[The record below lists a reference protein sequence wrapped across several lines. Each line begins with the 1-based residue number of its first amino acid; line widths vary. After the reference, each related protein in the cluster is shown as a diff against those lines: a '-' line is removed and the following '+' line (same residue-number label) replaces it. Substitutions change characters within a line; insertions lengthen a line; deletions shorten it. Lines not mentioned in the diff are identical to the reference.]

1 MPDWKKLAGDEGE
14 EVPTARFS
22 RFASVTGLTAGLSA
36 RLIGHKVLSALT
48 LSSKERR
55 EERLS
60 RLMTSE
66 GKRIVEVLGKMKG
79 ASMKIGQ
86 ILSADPDLVPP
97 ELANELATLQTAAP
111 PMPWAQV
118 KAVLEAA
125 WDRPLEGVLLTFEP
139 TPRGAASIGQVHRGR
154 LHDGR
159 DVAVKLQYPGVED
172 ALESDLKNLAT
183 LMNVARMV
191 FDKRRVQGWLAEVES
206 QLIGEADYEGE
217 GRRLGEFCELFSRFS
232 GFAVPSPVP
241 EWTRKDVLVMGWLDG
256 DKLDTALLARD
267 AETRRETCERLAR
280 TWIACCFD
288 HQVVHGDPHPGNFL
302 LQADGTIGVLD
313 FGAIKRLP
321 VALTDGLLELFRLL
335 WRKDGAG
342 ALALMTRLGF
352 GEEGAKVSPALLLEY
367 LELICAPFIHE
378 GPFDYGAWRPH
389 RAIKRETLSHPSL
402 WRLAPPED
410 LLPLVRVAS
419 GMKGLFARL
428 GVSLDVRAM
437 LEETAARRLGGG

>member
-1 MPDWKKLAGDEGE
+1 MPNWRKLAGDEGE
-14 EVPTARFS
+14 EVPTS
-22 RFASVTGLTAGLSA
+22 RLSRLASVTGLTAGLSA
-36 RLIGHKVLSALT
+36 RLLGHKVMNTLT
-48 LSSKERR
+48 FSSKERR

-60 RLMTSE
+60 RLMTQE
-66 GKRIVEVLGKMKG
+66 GRRIVEVLGKMKG
-79 ASMKIGQ
+79 ASMKVGQ

-97 ELANELATLQTAAP
+97 ELASELASLQTAAP

-118 KAVLEAA
+118 RAVLEAA
-125 WDRPLEGVLLTFEP
+125 WDRPIEAVMQSFEP
-139 TPRGAASIGQVHRGR
+139 TPRGAASIGQVHRGT

-159 DVAVKLQYPGVED
+159 VVAIKLQYPGVED
-172 ALESDLKNLAT
+172 ALKSDLKNLGA
-183 LMNVARMV
+183 LMSVARVV
-191 FDKRRVQGWLAEVES
+191 FDKRRVEGWLSEVES

-217 GRRLGEFCELFSRFS
+217 GQRLAEFSALFERFM
-232 GFAVPSPVP
+232 GFAVPTPVP
-241 EWTRKDVLVMGWLDG
+241 EWTRRDVLVMSWVDG
-256 DKLDTALLARD
+256 DKLDTALMERD
-267 AETRRETCERLAR
+267 AETRRATCERLAR
-280 TWIACCFD
+280 TWVVCCFE

-302 LQADGTIGVLD
+302 LQPGGVIGVLD

-335 WRKDGAG
+335 WRRDGEG

-352 GEEGAKVSPALLLEY
+352 GEEGAKVSPGLLLEY

-419 GMKGLFARL
+419 GMKGLFSRL

-437 LEETAARRLGGG
+437 LEEVARRRLG